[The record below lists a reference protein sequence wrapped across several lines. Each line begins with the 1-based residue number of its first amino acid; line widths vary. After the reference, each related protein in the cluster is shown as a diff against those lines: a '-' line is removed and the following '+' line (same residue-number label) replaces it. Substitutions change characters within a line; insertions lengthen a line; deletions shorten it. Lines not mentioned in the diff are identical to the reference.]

1 MERSSLIDFGMQLEL
16 RGSMSVSIAGFADK
30 DASDVKKLLTSSSEG
45 GTNELESDE

>member
-16 RGSMSVSIAGFADK
+16 RAVSVSIAGFADK
-30 DASDVKKLLTSSSEG
+30 DASDVEKLLTSSSEG